1 MKNYK
6 DLNNDSNILKYEYW
20 DDYISTMFKNWEIY
34 TYNYYSAW
42 KDNIEHM
49 KKLADTWD
57 WLLSFIMRNKIKH
70 SAKS

>member
-20 DDYISTMFKNWEIY
+20 DDYISIVFKKWEIY
-34 TYNYYSAW
+34 TYNYQSAW
-42 KDNIEHM
+42 KDNIEQM
-49 KKLADTWD
+49 KKLADIWD